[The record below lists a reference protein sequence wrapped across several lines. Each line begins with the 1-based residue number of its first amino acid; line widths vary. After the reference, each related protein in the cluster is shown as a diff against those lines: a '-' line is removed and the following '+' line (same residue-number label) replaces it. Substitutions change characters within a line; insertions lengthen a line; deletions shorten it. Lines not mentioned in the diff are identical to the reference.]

1 MLWKLILC
9 FLIWIYPKKKT
20 QETLTVLISLP
31 YRYSIVSRN
40 SPPNKSVSSEVM
52 TRYNTSDLVTTNYV
66 IEMKAPQINENL
78 VPIIAYRSE
87 THATL
92 TPDWPHWLKAVCLTC
107 VLRGT
112 FVWEFHFYTYLTN
125 LYMYEQSGAHE
136 IG

>member
-1 MLWKLILC
+1 M
-9 FLIWIYPKKKT
+9 T
-20 QETLTVLISLP
+20 QTVLISLP
-31 YRYSIVSRN
+31 YRYSIVSQN

-92 TPDWPHWLKAVCLTC
+92 TPD
-107 VLRGT
+107 
-112 FVWEFHFYTYLTN
+112 
-125 LYMYEQSGAHE
+125 
-136 IG
+136 

>member
-1 MLWKLILC
+1 MR
-9 FLIWIYPKKKT
+9 IYPKKKT
-20 QETLTVLISLP
+20 QESQTVLISLP

-78 VPIIAYRSE
+78 VSIIAYRSE

-92 TPDWPHWLKAVCLTC
+92 TPD
-107 VLRGT
+107 
-112 FVWEFHFYTYLTN
+112 
-125 LYMYEQSGAHE
+125 
-136 IG
+136 